1 MTVVTY
7 FFYSEIVC
15 NFTNFDGTEGNVMIT
30 IKHFFFLTMYKSD
43 RSVLDDQY
51 NMVFGQ
57 YKEQI

>member
-1 MTVVTY
+1 
-7 FFYSEIVC
+7 
-15 NFTNFDGTEGNVMIT
+15 MIT